1 MSYVTNGSQE
11 PTSEEVMSIAPDVA
25 REIVAS
31 RRAEAAEVALG
42 TAVRLARRRQ
52 RLTKR
57 IQRVDERLAGL

>member
-1 MSYVTNGSQE
+1 MLTG
-11 PTSEEVMSIAPDVA
+11 TDVA